1 MEKNKSVEMA
11 KFIMRA
17 LDTTNPINETEY
29 GHFIHIILEFFRG
42 ENYTKDDFS
51 KGSDLGFFMH
61 TVMFSKL
68 EDINAVKEKCLE
80 IIAREDPDM
89 RRIIKSG
96 QDSAELCYLI
106 KHILDGRF
114 TDKDYILTAAMG
126 MADVMIN
133 PEMADLLTK
142 LNHITDKT
150 AKLEFAKEIVR
161 NIIEKTASIEE
172 DMMDT
177 AVNRIMKMILEA

>member
-1 MEKNKSVEMA
+1 MENKSSIEMA
-11 KFIMRA
+11 RFIISAAEKMHP
-17 LDTTNPINETEY
+17 TTETEY
-29 GHFIHIILEFFRG
+29 GHFIHILLEFFRG
-42 ENYTKDDFS
+42 ENYTEDDFT

-68 EDINAVKEKCLE
+68 EDINTVKEKCLE
-80 IIAREDPDM
+80 IIARDDPDL

-114 TDKDYILTAAMG
+114 TGKDHILTAAMG
-126 MADVMIN
+126 MADVMID
-133 PEMADLLTK
+133 PEMVELLTK

-150 AKLEFAKEIVR
+150 TQLEFTKEIVR
-161 NIIEKTASIEE
+161 NIIAKTTSIES
-172 DMMDT
+172 DVVDD